1 MKLSELIKTNN
12 PESTYLGLKMLKDSP
27 QFSDFIKFVKP
38 GLSEF
43 DRSLLERAFDQL
55 CPENVK
61 SYFVMAKF
69 NKKEGNYAVGIFEIC
84 QLLKKYEDFRND
96 LKK

>member
-43 DRSLLERAFDQL
+43 DGFLLESAFKQL
-55 CPENVK
+55 CPENVQ
-61 SYFVMAKF
+61 SYLVLAKP
-69 NKKEGNYAVGIFEIC
+69 NEKECNYGLEY
-84 QLLKKYEDFRND
+84 LKLINS
-96 LKK
+96 